1 MVLPQSMQQFFSNE
15 VQQDGAYQTRG
26 FACWEGELS
35 RAKTKFL
42 ELIPGIMYAYHEIN
56 MRSMDSC
63 YRKSDSDDGFMQLN
77 YCIEGSYAFQMN
89 DGSHYCLG
97 PGDLCLSDSRRDGD
111 YTETHLPT
119 GHYAGFCLVLNL
131 RQAEQSLQEYLPHSD
146 IDLGL
151 IGSHLDRHQGLCL
164 YRSVECARSVVS
176 MAVRYQSEK
185 RLRQYILLKVLEL
198 LLVLEEYA
206 DEDLM
211 CRRSFTPATL
221 TASEQVYRYLLCH
234 PLEEHEIPDLVR
246 QFGVS
251 ETNLRDCFKSVYGFP
266 VGAFVRRV
274 RIHAAAKLLCDRPEL
289 SIGDAASMAGY
300 DNQSKFTAAFR
311 SVFECTPSQYRR
323 RETHLCGS

>member
-35 RAKTKFL
+35 HAKTKFL
-42 ELIPGIMYAYHEIN
+42 ELIPGIMYAYHDIN

-63 YRKSDSDDGFMQLN
+63 YRKSDPDDGFMQLN

-221 TASEQVYRYLLCH
+221 
-234 PLEEHEIPDLVR
+234 EEHEIPDLVR
-246 QFGVS
+246 QFGIS

-289 SIGDAASMAGY
+289 SIGDVASMAGY

-323 RETHLCGS
+323 RGTQSHTKVCDFFAIRLV